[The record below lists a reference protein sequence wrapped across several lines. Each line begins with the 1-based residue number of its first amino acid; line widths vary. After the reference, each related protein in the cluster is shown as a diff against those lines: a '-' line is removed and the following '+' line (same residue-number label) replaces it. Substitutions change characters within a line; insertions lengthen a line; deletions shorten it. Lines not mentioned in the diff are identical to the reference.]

1 MSNDP
6 ARRARLNVPSPH
18 PERSSYARFIPREEL
33 HGFSSW
39 SPDSLGGLP
48 PPQRRQAEPAPGPTA
63 EEWLARV
70 DAARRQ
76 GREEGYREGL
86 AALVER
92 EKKLEQQLAAQLA
105 QFTRALDAEFDGL
118 HEELADAVTR
128 IALQLARQ
136 VLRSELQLAPEL
148 VLRVAGEAIEAVV
161 QSATQLTVYVHAQDL
176 PLLAEGLQNLLESR
190 GARLLAHPEIE
201 RGGCRVESDVGSV
214 DARVATRW
222 AQAAAALG
230 GEIAWDEEQA
240 P

>member
-1 MSNDP
+1 M
-6 ARRARLNVPSPH
+6 NVPSPH
-18 PERSSYARFIPREEL
+18 PERTSYARFIPREEL
-33 HGFSSW
+33 QGFSSW
-39 SPDSLGGLP
+39 NPGNFGEP
-48 PPQRRQAEPAPGPTA
+48 ARPQRAQADAAPTPTA
-63 EEWLARV
+63 EEWQARI
-70 DAARRQ
+70 DAARRE

-92 EKKLEQQLAAQLA
+92 EKKLEQQLAAQIA

-136 VLRSELQLAPEL
+136 VLRSELQLAPAH

-161 QSATQLTVYVHAQDL
+161 QSATQLTVYVHPQDL
-176 PLLAEGLQNLLESR
+176 PLLAEALQDLLESR

-201 RGGCRVESDVGSV
+201 RGGCRVESDVGGV

-230 GEIAWDEEQA
+230 GEIAWDEGQA